1 VPDIYRVVSRRH
13 LAGPVEP
20 TGVRRARFDELYAGS
35 RRAVLGYVLRRAESR
50 EDAADALAETFL
62 IAWRRLDAI
71 PDGDG
76 QRLWLYGVARRVLAN
91 QRRGQKRRIALTQ
104 RLRTELVQAPTFA
117 ERSEALTDLTD
128 AFKRLSEADQEILAL
143 EGWEELNPAQIAV
156 VLDCSQNA
164 ARIRL
169 HRARRRLVARLASQN
184 AEHATTDTAALT
196 GEVT

>member
-1 VPDIYRVVSRRH
+1 M
-13 LAGPVEP
+13 
-20 TGVRRARFDELYAGS
+20 RRARFDELYAGS